1 MLFRPEDVALAPTAE
16 ALDCPRL
23 GQAVVEEVSFGG
35 AFERLRLR
43 LPPIP
48 GVRPISPPVAFGSS
62 SILVEATRLPEQASR
77 FPLEAGSKTWVG
89 VHRIHTLEH
98 PGLELPDRLRWL
110 AARRGG
116 GRPGRADRPA
126 GARPRDAD
134 RLRHGG

>member
-1 MLFRPEDVALAPTAE
+1 MLFRPEDVALAPQVE
-16 ALDCPRL
+16 ALDCPQL

-62 SILVEATRLPEQASR
+62 SILVEATRLPDQASR
-77 FPLEAGSKTWVG
+77 FPLQPGAKTWVG

-98 PGLELPDRLRWL
+98 PGLSFLIVSDGSRAPRQPSTWVDKSPAWL
-110 AARRGG
+110 T
-116 GRPGRADRPA
+116 PG
-126 GARPRDAD
+126 
-134 RLRHGG
+134 